1 VFGFEIYGRWSGD
14 NVSASLLWTLRE
26 MVISQEMLSRFEFT
40 IPVLERIAVHKNGLE
55 LFAIG
60 S

>member
-1 VFGFEIYGRWSGD
+1 
-14 NVSASLLWTLRE
+14 